1 MQVALYNLQP
11 VIDEVNLL
19 KSNYQISIINAKN
32 REFIVYNI
40 EIKNNKV
47 KPKEKIRGDIVKSFI
62 YMELNYSKKIYK
74 V

>member
-32 REFIVYNI
+32 KKFIEFNI

-47 KPKEKIRGDIVKSFI
+47 KP
-62 YMELNYSKKIYK
+62 
-74 V
+74 